1 MNPAQPNTLL
11 AFSPT
16 KRSIVFTS
24 DAVTQGIRVQVVSR
38 YDPSRSNPHQN
49 QWFFL
54 YTVTLTN
61 EGSVTTQ
68 LISRHWII
76 TNANGKVE
84 EVKGPGV
91 VGEQPILAP
100 GQSFEYTSGCPL
112 PTSFGTM
119 HGTYQMIT
127 AKGEQFDATI
137 APFTLSEPH
146 ALH

>member
-1 MNPAQPNTLL
+1 
-11 AFSPT
+11 
-16 KRSIVFTS
+16 VFTS

-61 EGSVTTQ
+61 EGSITTQ
-68 LISRHWII
+68 LLSRHWII

>member
-1 MNPAQPNTLL
+1 
-11 AFSPT
+11 
-16 KRSIVFTS
+16 VFTS
-24 DAVTQGIRVQVVSR
+24 DAVTQGIRVRVVSR
-38 YDPSRSNPHQN
+38 YDSSRSNPNQN

-54 YTVTLTN
+54 YTITLSN

-119 HGTYQMIT
+119 HGTYQMVT

>member
-1 MNPAQPNTLL
+1 M
-11 AFSPT
+11 
-16 KRSIVFTS
+16 FTS

-61 EGSVTTQ
+61 EGSITTQ
-68 LISRHWII
+68 LLSRHWII

>member
-1 MNPAQPNTLL
+1 
-11 AFSPT
+11 
-16 KRSIVFTS
+16 VFTS
-24 DAVTQGIRVQVVSR
+24 DAVTQGIRVQVVAR

-54 YTVTLTN
+54 YTITIRN
-61 EGSVTTQ
+61 EGSITSQ